1 MLGILNNF
9 SKLNKKIQKKL
20 KKKTK
25 KKINKILKK
34 KNHFSCRGTSIWN
47 TFLRNSRKETGLLSV
62 FKSELKLKVV
72 SFSIETM
79 AKKRIEREVRN
90 IKLTKKWFYDY
101 SMVAFY
107 ESFFV
112 SCLTEMD
119 ENLIVHNKK
128 KYLWNVCFCNI
139 WIFCEENIYDKWRF
153 PFTNGLFINFSKRLI
168 SVI

>member
-1 MLGILNNF
+1 MQ
-9 SKLNKKIQKKL
+9 KKNKKKN
-20 KKKTK
+20 K

-34 KNHFSCRGTSIWN
+34 KIHFSCRGTSIWN

-62 FKSELKLKVV
+62 FKSELTLNVA

-107 ESFFV
+107 KSFFV
-112 SCLTEMD
+112 SCLTKMD

-128 KYLWNVCFCNI
+128 KYL
-139 WIFCEENIYDKWRF
+139 
-153 PFTNGLFINFSKRLI
+153 
-168 SVI
+168 